1 MIVPSVTAPGLDIL
15 AALGSDSYTSDV
27 HGFISGTSM
36 SSPHVAGA
44 GALLSQA
51 RPDWSPAQQQS
62 ALMTTARTTVL
73 NHDGTPATPYAQG
86 SGHIDIGLAAQAGL
100 LFDESVADYLAAN
113 PDDGGDPKTLNVAS
127 FADSQCL
134 VICSWTRE
142 AAVPDNADAP
152 VPGNVTWTATSTADP
167 GLGLDVTLT
176 PATVSPGDTMAIGV
190 SANVGGAPE
199 GETLFGRITLTP
211 SDPTVPS
218 VTLPVAVVPSTGVL
232 PDAVEFETR
241 RDAGSQVVP
250 DIQSIGVT
258 EFTGSMDGLVKAT
271 QTVGSLNEDPTN
283 ADPYDDL
290 GQVAVHLVDV
300 PAERRRLVAE
310 ILAAEM
316 PDLDMFVGTGSTP
329 GPDTE
334 VCVSAS
340 GSNLEH
346 CDIPDP
352 QEGTW
357 WVLIQNWEGTAAQ
370 PDDYTLSTGAVA
382 GDAGNGDVVGPPGRS
397 RRGSPTTYA

>member
-1 MIVPSVTAPGLDIL
+1 
-15 AALGSDSYTSDV
+15 
-27 HGFISGTSM
+27 
-36 SSPHVAGA
+36 
-44 GALLSQA
+44 
-51 RPDWSPAQQQS
+51 
-62 ALMTTARTTVL
+62 
-73 NHDGTPATPYAQG
+73 
-86 SGHIDIGLAAQAGL
+86 
-100 LFDESVADYLAAN
+100 
-113 PDDGGDPKTLNVAS
+113 
-127 FADSQCL
+127 
-134 VICSWTRE
+134 
-142 AAVPDNADAP
+142 
-152 VPGNVTWTATSTADP
+152 
-167 GLGLDVTLT
+167 
-176 PATVSPGDTMAIGV
+176 MAIGV

-258 EFTGSMDGLVKAT
+258 EFTGSMDGFVKAT

-300 PAERRRLVAE
+300 PAGASRLVAE

-352 QEGTW
+352 AGGHL
-357 WVLIQNWEGTAAQ
+357 V
-370 PDDYTLSTGAVA
+370 GAHPELGGHHRPTRRLHPV
-382 GDAGNGDVVGPPGRS
+382 DRGRGRRRRQR
-397 RRGSPTTYA
+397 RRGGPVRADPAGAAL